1 MIAAQ
6 LKFSFFFVTIEAS
19 SRPKSSVNCNE
30 QTYLKKSWIV
40 MNSGGQ
46 TFKVQRLRPTF
57 SSPEAFLNDWSFYG
71 DSQNYGS
78 ILPHEKSFILSNN
91 TSNFISD
98 ISRDPSVNS
107 IETQSTN
114 SRLKSNNTLT
124 TNSCSTGGNNAANDS
139 DLTLYE
145 DISNTNLSMV
155 QQQQRSSGR
164 GTQLLLMSEMESD
177 DGGEQNI
184 SCFGTVNNPFKVN
197 TKIKYAAVGRTH
209 VRRRHAR
216 SKSFTNSDNVRSN
229 NTMRRSSSAD
239 LLLNLRPVSDIFYSD
254 NRKSNLY
261 LI

>member
-1 MIAAQ
+1 
-6 LKFSFFFVTIEAS
+6 
-19 SRPKSSVNCNE
+19 
-30 QTYLKKSWIV
+30 

-78 ILPHEKSFILSNN
+78 ILPHENSFILSNN

-98 ISRDPSVNS
+98 LSRDPSVNS
-107 IETQSTN
+107 IETQKTSNPLASN
-114 SRLKSNNTLT
+114 SRITSA
-124 TNSCSTGGNNAANDS
+124 NSSAANDI
-139 DLTLYE
+139 DATLY
-145 DISNTNLSMV
+145 DDVSNTNSLMG
-155 QQQQRSSGR
+155 QQQRSSER
-164 GTQLLLMSEMESD
+164 STQLLLMSEVESD

-197 TKIKYAAVGRTH
+197 NKIKYAAVGRNH
-209 VRRRHAR
+209 IRRRHAR
-216 SKSFTNSDNVRSN
+216 SKSFTNSENTRSN

-239 LLLNLRPVSDIFYSD
+239 LLLNLRPVNDIFYSD
-254 NRKSNLY
+254 NNRKSNLY